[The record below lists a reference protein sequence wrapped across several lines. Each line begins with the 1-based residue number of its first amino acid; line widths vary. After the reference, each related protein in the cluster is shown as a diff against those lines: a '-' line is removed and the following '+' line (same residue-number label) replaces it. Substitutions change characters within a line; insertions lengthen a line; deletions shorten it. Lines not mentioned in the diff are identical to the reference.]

1 MMEFGKSQGKTYS
14 IFSFCIQKY
23 DDVIV
28 VL

>member
-1 MMEFGKSQGKTYS
+1 MMEFEKSQGKTYGT
-14 IFSFCIQKY
+14 FSFCIQKY